1 MRCER
6 TVTKIWNVRAVVA
19 GALILVILAG
29 HPAAESAEPTVPAAV
44 APAPGQIDPSSDS
57 DPFSDIDPSADLP
70 AHYAQ
75 AGEIEVAIVVVPDPR
90 VPRYR
95 RLYDLSLEAIQIG
108 MLAQNYVL
116 DRWSLPWP
124 VGDGSDA
131 PAEEPDTSTANAP
144 PADVTPG
151 PTPHSPKHS
160 DHRRRGADS
169 RQFGLLIYRCDGW
182 REPCRAHIGKERPHT
197 GEGEDESGRSLLR
210 ALYVVPEM
218 ATKGVEFH
226 SLYCAFLRVKTL
238 RNHESNP
245 TAEELSRCPPA
256 PTATHRQDKRRPPVR
271 LLSLPECAP
280 PQEGDG
286 ALKRSPTLLV
296 LGPNLSGSLDSV
308 RRRFARLTR
317 GGDDKGA
324 LSLCLVSA
332 SATAPSNAKVFD
344 SLPQGIGDGANGQYH
359 TLALTDEHKL
369 DKVDQLAQ
377 TLPLRGAVVFLSEAS
392 TFGYAAAEAV
402 CTRPDMPADKK
413 SPNTLCSRTSIVY
426 FPPTIAD
433 IHYSLVRQQQRDQSA
448 LSSAARKTLPSDHL
462 FLDLGADNGSEF
474 PDNHQSELTLASL
487 QLSLDRAIAEVT
499 NLAPSAVIVVATD
512 VRDRLFLFEQL
523 RARMP
528 AVTLVDLESDALLAH
543 PDFLHASR
551 GAITLASAQMVH
563 WTTGELTGRLGS
575 GTGLY
580 GCEDAPT
587 NGPTGTASPADDGS
601 ATPLK
606 SWPTDVHAML
616 SDAVSR
622 LDFAHPPCI
631 FGPKGPRQ
639 PILNVVTLHGLEPVS
654 QPYTG
659 GVASGALQP
668 LHLLEVYVPLMFL
681 VLPLVWLQGLLPASW
696 NATAPILEL
705 PSRRPLLTTLALVIP
720 LLIGAAWLA
729 AGIGW
734 NVRGATAWCA
744 LGVMVLLGTAALVRC
759 VHRMNGNGIA
769 HGSEPPS
776 DLLCAGGA
784 ALLGIALAT
793 VPLLWR
799 FFDGTLLGT
808 FDEGLGTL
816 DEGLLAGLALDLRG
830 GLAFL
835 GAVGLAAAVLLGL
848 SVVLATTSR
857 IIHRDLGL
865 IKLHARDN
873 IELSP
878 GVSAFER
885 HGLVGPPYLP
895 VLTALVIIVQLLL
908 LGGVNHV
915 IFGAFA
921 SWTAFLA
928 LAATTFFAAVM
939 LSASLSASYRLRS
952 LSALVRARLLT
963 KRPTLAQQEEVPGLW
978 RGGTDEPVKFAVTPI
993 SVRVPDAGKK
1003 GMALLT
1009 PEEEPEKEQY
1019 AEWKK
1024 LLNDLLAN
1032 GIDDAS
1038 TRGAL
1043 FVLLAL
1049 EMSLF
1054 RWLVAATLLATLGGV
1069 VLAYLFPMQADI
1081 LILLNLGLLTL
1092 AGLLLGYMSAM
1103 FEGDGVLS
1111 NVLCNRPRKARW
1123 SVTLFAFVTAPFLV
1137 LVVAITIAQMPGVIQ
1152 WSGGLLELVNAVGVH

>member
-1 MRCER
+1 M
-6 TVTKIWNVRAVVA
+6 
-19 GALILVILAG
+19 LAG
-29 HPAAESAEPTVPAAV
+29 HTVARSADPAAPAVV
-44 APAPGQIDPSSDS
+44 APAPGQVDSSSDT

-131 PAEEPDTSTANAP
+131 PGEEPDTSAANAP

-182 REPCRAHIGKERPHT
+182 REPCRAHSGKERPHT
-197 GEGEDESGRSLLR
+197 GEGEDETGRSLVR

-226 SLYCAFLRVKTL
+226 SLYCAFQRVKTL

-280 PQEGDG
+280 PQEADG

-317 GGDDKGA
+317 GVDDKGA

-332 SATAPSNAKVFD
+332 SATAPTNAKMFE
-344 SLPQGIGDGANGQYH
+344 SLPQSLGDGANGQYH

-369 DKVDQLAQ
+369 DKVDQLAR
-377 TLPLRGAVVFLSEAS
+377 TLPFRGAVVFLSEAS

-402 CTRPDMPADKK
+402 CTRAGTPADKK
-413 SPNTLCSRTSIVY
+413 PPNTLCSRTSVVY

-563 WTTGELTGRLGS
+563 WTTGELTGLLGS

-587 NGPTGTASPADDGS
+587 NGPMGADSPADDGS

-659 GVASGALQP
+659 RVASGALRP
-668 LHLLEVYVPLMFL
+668 LHLLEVYVPLMCL
-681 VLPLVWLQGLLPASW
+681 VLPLIWLHGLLPASW
-696 NATAPILEL
+696 KAPAPIVAL
-705 PSRRPLLTTLALVIP
+705 PSRHPLLTSLALVIP
-720 LLIGAAWLA
+720 LLFGAAWLA

-769 HGSEPPS
+769 HGSEPRS

-799 FFDGTLLGT
+799 FFDGALLK
-808 FDEGLGTL
+808 TL

-865 IKLHARDN
+865 IKLHVRDN

-878 GVSAFER
+878 KVSAFDR

-895 VLTALVIIVQLLL
+895 VLAALVIIVQLLL

-921 SWTAFLA
+921 SWTAFLS

-963 KRPTLAQQEEVPGLW
+963 SRPTLAQQEEVPGLW
-978 RGGTDEPVKFAVTPI
+978 SGGPNEPVKFAVTPI
-993 SVRVPDAGKK
+993 SARVPDAGKA
-1003 GMALLT
+1003 GLALLKSAT
-1009 PEEEPEKEQY
+1009 YKQWKE
-1019 AEWKK
+1019 
-1024 LLNDLLAN
+1024 LLAELLGK
-1032 GIDDAS
+1032 GIDNS
-1038 TRGAL
+1038 TTRGAL
-1043 FVLLAL
+1043 FVLLAV

-1081 LILLNLGLLTL
+1081 LILLNLCLLTL

-1137 LVVAITIAQMPGVIQ
+1137 LVVATTIAQMPGVIQ